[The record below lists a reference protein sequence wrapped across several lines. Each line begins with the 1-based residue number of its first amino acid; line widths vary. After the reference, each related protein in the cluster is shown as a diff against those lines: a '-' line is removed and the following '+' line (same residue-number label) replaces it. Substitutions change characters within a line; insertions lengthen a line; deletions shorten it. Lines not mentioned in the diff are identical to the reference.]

1 MINVN
6 ITPSRLKSAAP
17 PLELDVSLCIISA
30 AHNHA
35 MGSSLKCESN

>member
-1 MINVN
+1 MIDV
-6 ITPSRLKSAAP
+6 ITTPSRLKSAA
-17 PLELDVSLCIISA
+17 LLDVSFVHQCCA